1 MFRLLLLRTVS
12 LFLESM
18 HFQNTDY
25 RFIVWSIAFTPWC
38 PNLPLA
44 VTVKKRR
51 WKNGKIINLRCRK
64 TLKQQHLR
72 LKSDALATNGETHSE
87 DQLLTEEKKQTKN
100 KGLETEQWILF
111 VQPTV
116 RKIYY
121 ARDNKDYEKVHKA
134 PIKADMKTD
143 KLRDS
148 ILTHKL
154 SYSVLMGKQVF
165 WAIGE
170 NSV

>member
-1 MFRLLLLRTVS
+1 MEKL
-12 LFLESM
+12 
-18 HFQNTDY
+18 
-25 RFIVWSIAFTPWC
+25 
-38 PNLPLA
+38 
-44 VTVKKRR
+44 TVKISYSQK
-51 WKNGKIINLRCRK
+51 K
-64 TLKQQHLR
+64 
-72 LKSDALATNGETHSE
+72 
-87 DQLLTEEKKQTKN
+87 KKQTKN

-165 WAIGE
+165 WATGE